1 MNNRK
6 FLSIQELAEKTF
18 GAVCYA
24 GFDSVLWAVEDEH
37 GLARGTLST
46 FKALNEYKWKILD
59 KALERKHSIAGPYDM
74 AQIITFVT
82 DGKIVYNDEDL
93 DAYQDCI
100 DTVTP

>member
-1 MNNRK
+1 MANAR
-6 FLSIQELAEKTF
+6 IEELAEKTF

-46 FKALNEYKWKILD
+46 FKALNEHKWNILD
-59 KALERKHSIAGPYDM
+59 EALKQRPSISDLCDM

-93 DAYQDCI
+93 DSYQDYL
-100 DTVTP
+100 DSLVP

>member
-1 MNNRK
+1 MANDN
-6 FLSIQELAEKTF
+6 IQQLAEKTF

-24 GFDSVLWAVEDEH
+24 GFDRVLWAVEDEH

-46 FKALNEYKWKILD
+46 FKALNEHKWNILD
-59 KALERKHSIAGPYDM
+59 KALEMKPSILDMYIM

-93 DAYQDCI
+93 DAYQDYL
-100 DTVTP
+100 DSLVP